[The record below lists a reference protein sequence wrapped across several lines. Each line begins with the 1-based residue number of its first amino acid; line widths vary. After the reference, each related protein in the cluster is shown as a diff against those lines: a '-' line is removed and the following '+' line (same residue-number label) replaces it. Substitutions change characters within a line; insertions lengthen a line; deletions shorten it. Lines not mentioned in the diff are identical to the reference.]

1 MNKKE
6 LVLLLSQ
13 RNGCTQKEAGQFLD
27 TFCAVLAEKLAEG
40 EAVQLMGTGTFLVR
54 ERPARMAR
62 NPKTNAVVEVPASKA
77 PVFKPGKALKERVN
91 GRHE

>member
-6 LVLLLSQ
+6 LALLLSQ

-40 EAVQLMGTGTFLVR
+40 EPVQLMGTGTFSVR
-54 ERPARMAR
+54 ERAFRMAR
-62 NPKTNAVVEVPASKA
+62 NPRTNTLIEVPASKV
-77 PVFKPGKALKERVN
+77 PVFKPGKALKDRIN